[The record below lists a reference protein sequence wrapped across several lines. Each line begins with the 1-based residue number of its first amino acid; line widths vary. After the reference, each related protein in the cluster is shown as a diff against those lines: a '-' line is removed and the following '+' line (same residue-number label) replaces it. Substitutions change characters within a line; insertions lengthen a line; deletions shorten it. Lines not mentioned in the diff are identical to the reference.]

1 LVELWQTNQ
10 KFFVLINCQGLGYE
24 IQILESFF
32 LKLKT
37 NQISNKKITLWLKH
51 IKKED
56 SDLLFGFTSKEQK
69 NFFIEILS
77 IRGVG
82 SQIGMGILNKFSIS
96 EVINAIKTQNKK
108 LICSVP
114 GIGQKMSDRLILEL
128 KNKFKSELQFEEEK
142 AKDEFEIKD
151 PEINKMMQ
159 DLKLTLQSLN
169 YKNKEINTI
178 MPIIK
183 ESTLLAKKEKNLS
196 FENLLK
202 IAKNNLDKDS
212 SNIGRWRSI
221 INKLKINFMSLDTAE
236 KQKLIE
242 THQVHSTDTGSVE
255 VQVAMLSK
263 RISKLSDHLQGNIHD
278 FASRQ
283 GLLKMIGKRKRLL
296 SYIKDKNVQRYQE
309 LVKKIGIRGWS
320 QLMKKKQSKK
330 KTQN

>member
-1 LVELWQTNQ
+1 MISWINGELVELWQTNQ

-24 IQILESFF
+24 IQILESLF

-82 SQIGMGILNKFSIS
+82 SQIGMGILNKFSIG

-128 KNKFKSELQFEEEK
+128 KNKFKSEIQFEDK
-142 AKDEFEIKD
+142 KGKHEFEIKD
-151 PEINKMMQ
+151 PEANKMIE
-159 DLKLTLQSLN
+159 DLQLTLQSLN
-169 YKNKEINTI
+169 YKNKEIKSILPTI
-178 MPIIK
+178 FK
-183 ESTLLAKKEKNLS
+183 ELDLPAQKEDNLS

-202 IAKNNLDKDS
+202 LAMNYLDKDS
-212 SNIGRWRSI
+212 SNLAR
-221 INKLKINFMSLDTAE
+221 
-236 KQKLIE
+236 
-242 THQVHSTDTGSVE
+242 
-255 VQVAMLSK
+255 
-263 RISKLSDHLQGNIHD
+263 
-278 FASRQ
+278 
-283 GLLKMIGKRKRLL
+283 
-296 SYIKDKNVQRYQE
+296 
-309 LVKKIGIRGWS
+309 
-320 QLMKKKQSKK
+320 
-330 KTQN
+330 

>member
-1 LVELWQTNQ
+1 LISWINGELVELWQTNQ

-24 IQILESFF
+24 IQIIESFF

-82 SQIGMGILNKFSIS
+82 SQISMGILNKFSIK

-108 LICSVP
+108 LISSVP

-128 KNKFKSELQFEEEK
+128 KSKFKNEILFKEEQT
-142 AKDEFEIKD
+142 KDELEIND
-151 PEINKMMQ
+151 PEINKLMK

-169 YKNKEINTI
+169 YKDREIKTI
-178 MPIIK
+178 FPIIIK
-183 ESTLLAKKEKNLS
+183 EVDLLAKKENNLS

-202 IAKNNLDKDS
+202 LAMNHLDKDS
-212 SNIGRWRSI
+212 SSNIDS
-221 INKLKINFMSLDTAE
+221 
-236 KQKLIE
+236 
-242 THQVHSTDTGSVE
+242 
-255 VQVAMLSK
+255 
-263 RISKLSDHLQGNIHD
+263 
-278 FASRQ
+278 
-283 GLLKMIGKRKRLL
+283 
-296 SYIKDKNVQRYQE
+296 
-309 LVKKIGIRGWS
+309 
-320 QLMKKKQSKK
+320 
-330 KTQN
+330 

>member
-1 LVELWQTNQ
+1 LISWINGELVELWQTNQ

-82 SQIGMGILNKFSIS
+82 SQIGMGILNKFSIN

-128 KNKFKSELQFEEEK
+128 KNKFKSEIQFEEAK
-142 AKDEFEIKD
+142 VKDEFEIKD
-151 PEINKMMQ
+151 PEINKMIE
-159 DLKLTLQSLN
+159 DLQLTLQSLN
-169 YKNKEINTI
+169 YKNKEIKTI
-178 MPIIK
+178 LPIIIN
-183 ESTLLAKKEKNLS
+183 EVDLLAKKENNLS

-202 IAKNNLDKDS
+202 LAMNYLDKES
-212 SNIGRWRSI
+212 SNI
-221 INKLKINFMSLDTAE
+221 
-236 KQKLIE
+236 
-242 THQVHSTDTGSVE
+242 
-255 VQVAMLSK
+255 
-263 RISKLSDHLQGNIHD
+263 
-278 FASRQ
+278 AS
-283 GLLKMIGKRKRLL
+283 
-296 SYIKDKNVQRYQE
+296 
-309 LVKKIGIRGWS
+309 
-320 QLMKKKQSKK
+320 
-330 KTQN
+330 

>member
-1 LVELWQTNQ
+1 LINWIKGELVELWQTNH

-37 NQISNKKITLWLKH
+37 NQISTKNITLWIKH

-82 SQIGMGILNKFSIS
+82 SQIGMGILNKFSIG

-128 KNKFKSELQFEEEK
+128 KNKFKSEIIFEDK
-142 AKDEFEIKD
+142 KGKDEFEIMD
-151 PEINKMMQ
+151 PKTSKMIE
-159 DLKLTLQSLN
+159 DLQLTLQSLN
-169 YKNKEINTI
+169 YKNKDIKNI
-178 MPIIK
+178 LPIIIK
-183 ESTLLAKKEKNLS
+183 EVDFLDKKENNLS

-202 IAKNNLDKDS
+202 LAMTCLDKDG
-212 SNIGRWRSI
+212 SNI
-221 INKLKINFMSLDTAE
+221 
-236 KQKLIE
+236 
-242 THQVHSTDTGSVE
+242 
-255 VQVAMLSK
+255 
-263 RISKLSDHLQGNIHD
+263 
-278 FASRQ
+278 AS
-283 GLLKMIGKRKRLL
+283 
-296 SYIKDKNVQRYQE
+296 
-309 LVKKIGIRGWS
+309 
-320 QLMKKKQSKK
+320 
-330 KTQN
+330 

>member
-1 LVELWQTNQ
+1 MISWINGELIELWQTNN

-32 LKLKT
+32 LKLKK

-82 SQIGMGILNKFSIS
+82 SQIGMGILNKFSIG

-114 GIGQKMSDRLILEL
+114 GVGQKMCDRLILEL
-128 KNKFKSELQFEEEK
+128 KNKFKSEIQFEEEK
-142 AKDEFEIKD
+142 EKDEFEIKD
-151 PEINKMMQ
+151 PEINKMIE
-159 DLKLTLQSLN
+159 DLQLTLESLN

-178 MPIIK
+178 LPILIK
-183 ESTLLAKKEKNLS
+183 EVDLLSKKENNLS

-202 IAKNNLDKDS
+202 LAMNYLDKES
-212 SNIGRWRSI
+212 SNI
-221 INKLKINFMSLDTAE
+221 
-236 KQKLIE
+236 
-242 THQVHSTDTGSVE
+242 
-255 VQVAMLSK
+255 
-263 RISKLSDHLQGNIHD
+263 
-278 FASRQ
+278 AS
-283 GLLKMIGKRKRLL
+283 
-296 SYIKDKNVQRYQE
+296 
-309 LVKKIGIRGWS
+309 
-320 QLMKKKQSKK
+320 
-330 KTQN
+330 

>member
-1 LVELWQTNQ
+1 MISWINGKLVDLWQTNQ

-37 NQISNKKITLWLKH
+37 NQIINKNITLWLKH

-82 SQIGMGILNKFSIS
+82 SQIGMGILNKFSIG

-128 KNKFKSELQFEEEK
+128 KNKFKSEIQFEEEK
-142 AKDEFEIKD
+142 ANDEFEIKD
-151 PEINKMMQ
+151 PEINKMID
-159 DLKLTLQSLN
+159 DLQLTLQSLN
-169 YKNKEINTI
+169 YKNKEIKTI
-178 MPIIK
+178 LPIIIN
-183 ESTLLAKKEKNLS
+183 EVDFLAKKESNLS

-202 IAKNNLDKDS
+202 LAMNYLDKES
-212 SNIGRWRSI
+212 SNI
-221 INKLKINFMSLDTAE
+221 
-236 KQKLIE
+236 
-242 THQVHSTDTGSVE
+242 
-255 VQVAMLSK
+255 
-263 RISKLSDHLQGNIHD
+263 
-278 FASRQ
+278 AS
-283 GLLKMIGKRKRLL
+283 
-296 SYIKDKNVQRYQE
+296 
-309 LVKKIGIRGWS
+309 
-320 QLMKKKQSKK
+320 
-330 KTQN
+330 

>member
-1 LVELWQTNQ
+1 MISWINGELVELWQTNQ

-82 SQIGMGILNKFSIS
+82 SQIGMGILNKFSIN

-114 GIGQKMSDRLILEL
+114 GIGQKMSDRIILEL
-128 KNKFKSELQFEEEK
+128 KIKFKSEIQFEEEK
-142 AKDEFEIKD
+142 AKGEFAIKD
-151 PEINKMMQ
+151 PEINKMIE
-159 DLKLTLQSLN
+159 DLQLTLRSLN

-178 MPIIK
+178 LPIIIN
-183 ESTLLAKKEKNLS
+183 EIDFPAKKENNLS

-202 IAKNNLDKDS
+202 LAMNYLDKES
-212 SNIGRWRSI
+212 SNI
-221 INKLKINFMSLDTAE
+221 
-236 KQKLIE
+236 
-242 THQVHSTDTGSVE
+242 
-255 VQVAMLSK
+255 
-263 RISKLSDHLQGNIHD
+263 
-278 FASRQ
+278 AS
-283 GLLKMIGKRKRLL
+283 
-296 SYIKDKNVQRYQE
+296 
-309 LVKKIGIRGWS
+309 
-320 QLMKKKQSKK
+320 
-330 KTQN
+330 